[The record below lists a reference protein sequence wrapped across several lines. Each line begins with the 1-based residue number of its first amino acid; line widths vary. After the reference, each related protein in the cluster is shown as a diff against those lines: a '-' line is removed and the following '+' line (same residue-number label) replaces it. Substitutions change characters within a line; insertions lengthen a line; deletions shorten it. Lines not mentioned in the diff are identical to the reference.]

1 MFLSPSGIIVYNT
14 MSNCSMSAER
24 SLFYIYATVTI
35 LCLLGE
41 NPSRRHPRLAIRQ
54 ARRLGNSFR
63 ILRKYFSLKVG
74 RLHSTLLI
82 LAALC
87 SPAGTTTAFDCEAQT
102 AKLATVSLDAVG
114 GCAPFNSTYGEA
126 ETVNVQ
132 VLQRSHKMSLPAYSC
147 RLRISREICTCR
159 SNTYWRSLISN
170 TLPPVTPA
178 HPWVGKGLLVLIT
191 IARIV
196 SRAIATA
203 CQVGIGLLALL
214 NFLAGLFFIYF
225 QRHRMVARAARDATL
240 LLLLSWAPSTVQLYY
255 IWLALIT
262 ARRALRQRRQG
273 DVLGRQAAL

>member
-24 SLFYIYATVTI
+24 SLLYIYATVTI
-35 LCLLGE
+35 LCLMGE

-54 ARRLGNSFR
+54 ARRLGETFR
-63 ILRKYFSLKVG
+63 TLRKYFSLKVG

-102 AKLATVSLDAVG
+102 AKLATISLDAVG
-114 GCAPFNSTYGEA
+114 GCAPFNSTYGAA

-159 SNTYWRSLISN
+159 QPTYWRSTPDSV
-170 TLPPVTPA
+170 PPTTTRTRSWA
-178 HPWVGKGLLVLIT
+178 GKSLVILIT
-191 IARIV
+191 ITRTLACIV
-196 SRAIATA
+196 TAA
-203 CQVGIGLLALL
+203 CQLGIGLLALL
-214 NFLAGLFFIYF
+214 NVLAGLFFIYS
-225 QRHRMVARAARDATL
+225 QRHRMVACAAKDATL
-240 LLLLSWAPSTVQLYY
+240 LLLLSWAPSAIQLYY
-255 IWLALIT
+255 VCFALLAVQS
-262 ARRALRQRRQG
+262 ALRQRRQG
-273 DVLGRQAAL
+273 YELDRRAAS

>member
-1 MFLSPSGIIVYNT
+1 
-14 MSNCSMSAER
+14 MSICSMSAER

-35 LCLLGE
+35 LCLMGE

-54 ARRLGNSFR
+54 ARRLGETFR

-74 RLHSTLLI
+74 KLHSTLLI

-114 GCAPFNSTYGEA
+114 GCAPFNSTYGAA

-159 SNTYWRSLISN
+159 SNTYWRSLIN
-170 TLPPVTPA
+170 NALPPVTPA

-191 IARIV
+191 IARIIFH
-196 SRAIATA
+196 AIATA
-203 CQVGIGLLALL
+203 CHLGIGLLALL

-225 QRHRMVARAARDATL
+225 QHHRMVARAARDATL
-240 LLLLSWAPSTVQLYY
+240 LFLLSSAPSAVQLYY
-255 IWLALIT
+255 VWLALIT
-262 ARRALRQRRQG
+262 ALRALRQRRQG
-273 DVLGRQAAL
+273 NVLGHQAAL

>member
-35 LCLLGE
+35 LCLMGE

-54 ARRLGNSFR
+54 ARRLGETFR

-159 SNTYWRSLISN
+159 STTYWRSLISN
-170 TLPPVTPA
+170 TLPPVTTA

-196 SRAIATA
+196 SRAIANA

-214 NFLAGLFFIYF
+214 NFLAGLFFIYL
-225 QRHRMVARAARDATL
+225 QHHRMVARAARDATL
-240 LLLLSWAPSTVQLYY
+240 LLLLSWAPATVQLYY